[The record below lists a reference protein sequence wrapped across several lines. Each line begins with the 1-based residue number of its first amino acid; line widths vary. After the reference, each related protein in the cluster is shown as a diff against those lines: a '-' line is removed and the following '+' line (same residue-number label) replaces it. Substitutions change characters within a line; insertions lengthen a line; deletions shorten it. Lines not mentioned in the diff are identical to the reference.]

1 MPESPKTKF
10 IRSPQAKGWQDTAS
24 SAGFQYCVDVAK
36 LQFLHELGAAAS
48 ESLSSQG
55 YWMVMGMQM
64 FSRILI
70 TLSDIEK
77 ITNEPTNQNLNFK
90 A

>member
-10 IRSPQAKGWQDTAS
+10 IRSSMCKGWHDTSAS
-24 SAGFQYCVDVAK
+24 EGFLHCVDVAR
-36 LQFLHELGAAAS
+36 LQFLHELGDAAN
-48 ESLSSQG
+48 ESLASQG
-55 YWMVMGMQM
+55 YWMVMGMEM

-70 TLSDIEK
+70 TLSDVEK
-77 ITNEPTNQNLNFK
+77 PSNEPIRQNLNFK